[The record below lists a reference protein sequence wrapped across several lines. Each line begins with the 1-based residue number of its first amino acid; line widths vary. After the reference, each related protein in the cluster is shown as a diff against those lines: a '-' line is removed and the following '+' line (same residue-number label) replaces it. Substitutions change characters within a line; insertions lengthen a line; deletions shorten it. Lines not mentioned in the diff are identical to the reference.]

1 MEKGTYALIIALKS
15 EATIAVGKLG
25 GRGREG
31 GENEITFPSG
41 YYVYFGS
48 ALGGLSGRV
57 SRYLRSE
64 GDRSGG
70 KSEKRKRGGG
80 GEGSAKKLHW
90 HIDYLIQFAK
100 VVEVWYAVEGEER
113 EWRERKRSLECIW
126 CRVARGML
134 NGQILFPGFG
144 SSDCRCPA
152 HLIYFSSPPSF
163 EFFRQMLEERG
174 YRAKKPLRFL
184 SGTA

>member
-1 MEKGTYALIIALKS
+1 MEKGTYALVIALKS

-25 GRGREG
+25 GRGGEG
-31 GENEITFPSG
+31 GENEITFPPG

-57 SRYLRSE
+57 SRHLRSE
-64 GDRSGG
+64 
-70 KSEKRKRGGG
+70 KSKRGGG

-134 NGQILFPGFG
+134 NGQILFSGFG

-163 EFFRQMLEERG
+163 EFFRQMLEGRG
-174 YRAKKPLRFL
+174 YRAKKASPLSFRRRI
-184 SGTA
+184 GD